1 MGKEGTK
8 MPIYEYECQDCHHVT
23 EFRESMSATSDHVC
37 GKCGSR
43 KTAKIMSSFSASV
56 AAPKASAPA
65 CAHGGGCA
73 SGKCPYA

>member
-1 MGKEGTK
+1 
-8 MPIYEYECQDCHHVT
+8 
-23 EFRESMSATSDHVC
+23 
-37 GKCGSR
+37 
-43 KTAKIMSSFSASV
+43 MSSFSASV